1 MLRRFILAILMSFAV
16 GACQQSVEE
25 PNPPEVSVQEEVTAE
40 AAPPLSETERFNQWL
55 DEQFNESLDFSPMAK
70 AYLGIKDDD
79 YSKMDAM
86 TLASEQERLDWL
98 RSSIAKMQSD
108 FDRDA
113 LSEDAKLSFDLW
125 AYNLATEEAASEFP
139 YHDYLFEQMNGA
151 QSSLPQF
158 MIQFHKVDTR
168 QDARDYISRLHGL
181 ASTLNN
187 LMDRTETAAAEGIRA
202 PKFAAEE
209 VIEQATK
216 VTQGAPF
223 DDSGADSPILAD
235 ARAKF
240 TALVDNSVITDTT
253 RDTMLDG
260 VQVML
265 TGPVAKAYD
274 RIIEWHTLQ
283 LETLEEPQGVHA
295 LPNGLAYYDMQLARN
310 TTTSLTA
317 VEVHEIGLGEVA
329 RLRGEMEEL
338 KKSVKFR
345 GNLKR
350 FFEHVRTDDQ
360 FFFPDTDEGREGYLQ
375 GARDFI
381 GSIEEKLPDWFGL
394 LPKAELVVR
403 RVEAFREQDGAAQ
416 HYYPPAPD
424 GSRPGIYYAHLSD
437 MSSMPKN
444 QMEVIAYHEGLP
456 GHHMQIAI
464 AQELKDMPKFRTQA
478 FYTAYTEGWAL
489 YAEQLAKEMGA
500 YEDPYSEFGRLS
512 SEMFRAIR
520 LVVDTGLHAKQW
532 TEEEAVEY
540 FLANSPE
547 PEEGIRSEVR
557 RYLIWPGQAT
567 GYKIGMIEI
576 LKLRE
581 EAMTALGDEFDIRA
595 FHDVVLGGGALPM
608 AVLESRIDRWVSEM
622 KEN

>member
-1 MLRRFILAILMSFAV
+1 M
-16 GACQQSVEE
+16 
-25 PNPPEVSVQEEVTAE
+25 P
-40 AAPPLSETERFNQWL
+40 
-55 DEQFNESLDFSPMAK
+55 
-70 AYLGIKDDD
+70 
-79 YSKMDAM
+79 
-86 TLASEQERLDWL
+86 
-98 RSSIAKMQSD
+98 
-108 FDRDA
+108 
-113 LSEDAKLSFDLW
+113 
-125 AYNLATEEAASEFP
+125 
-139 YHDYLFEQMNGA
+139 
-151 QSSLPQF
+151 
-158 MIQFHKVDTR
+158 
-168 QDARDYISRLHGL
+168 
-181 ASTLNN
+181 
-187 LMDRTETAAAEGIRA
+187 
-202 PKFAAEE
+202 
-209 VIEQATK
+209 
-216 VTQGAPF
+216 PF
-223 DDSGADSPILAD
+223 DDSGEDSPILAD

-240 TALVDNSVITDTT
+240 TALVDNGVITDTT

-317 VEVHEIGLGEVA
+317 DEVHEIGLGEVA

-338 KKSVKFR
+338 KKRVKFR

-360 FFFPDTDEGREGYLQ
+360 FFFPDTDEGREGYLH

-381 GSIEEKLPDWFGL
+381 GNIEEKLPEWFGL

-608 AVLESRIDRWVSEM
+608 AVLESRIDSWVSEM